1 MHKVRTVLKK
11 AFTPITIML
20 IPHTDKKSLS
30 IKIPSIGIFV
40 SIILWFIGTVYV
52 FSVAIDAFEYN
63 RMQQKLDYYSSQ
75 FMEMKSSMIALK
87 KAETEFRSL
96 FSVKSKEKILESLDT
111 SDTGSID
118 MESLKQEIKLSM
130 ETIGEIK
137 DYLSQQRDLYVST
150 PKGWPVDGGHISSSF
165 GSRNHPR
172 SGDHQFHSGVDIAAE
187 PGKPVKATADG
198 IVSFSGWSGG
208 SGNLVALEHGFGY
221 STYYAHNKL
230 LVVKVGQK
238 VKRGDI
244 IGYIGSTGN
253 STGPHVHYE
262 VWRDSKPMNPSAY
275 LEGRS

>member
-118 MESLKQEIKLSM
+118 MESLKLEIKLSM

-150 PKGWPVDGGHISSSF
+150 PRGWPVDGGHISSSF
-165 GSRNHPR
+165 GSRNHPK
-172 SGDHQFHSGVDIAAE
+172 SGDHQFHSGVDIAAD

-221 STYYAHNKL
+221 STYYAHNKM